1 MGVFPSPLVIFSK
14 LTKCRK
20 LTTISHQC
28 SKEKNGA
35 GKRAFGKAREGF
47 NEMMKKGFNGK
58 VNDTC
63 FKVLDNR
70 KNGAEI
76 NIEIEVTDNENRG
89 IAVLK
94 LYGPNK
100 RKGNVVMVTK
110 SKRSDAKFVTIL
122 AKNVVLPLIKQFLTG
137 EKDDERPPGPLGL
150 FGVRKSKY

>member
-1 MGVFPSPLVIFSK
+1 
-14 LTKCRK
+14 
-20 LTTISHQC
+20 
-28 SKEKNGA
+28 
-35 GKRAFGKAREGF
+35 
-47 NEMMKKGFNGK
+47 MMKKGFSGK

-70 KNGAEI
+70 KNGAET

-110 SKRSDAKFVTIL
+110 SKQSDAKFVTIL

-137 EKDDERPPGPLGL
+137 EKDDERTPGPKNPSVS
-150 FGVRKSKY
+150 VRGKELKILKCPHCEKNLIFCTWTKGTCDKDAQ